1 MPDISIVTLNT
12 WKGDGDYRRRMVATV
27 DLLAGLEPDIVLLQ
41 EAFAVPSRRIS
52 TAKTLSSALG
62 LHCAYHPAR
71 EKTRSFEGQ
80 DVLSQSGLAVLAR
93 NQILSSRAVTL
104 PADARDGERIAQ
116 IAEIVGAGGTDGA
129 PTVTI
134 LNLHLT
140 HLEDRSEL
148 RRRQCVTALSALPED
163 VDGPIVAGGDF
174 NDIVDAAWLSPVAD
188 AVPGLTLRNTRA
200 GAPDGWE
207 APTLVEPPPDGRP
220 ACIDHLLAVSRAG
233 GAAIEVGGVSHHG
246 GAEVSD
252 HRAVRVVVQAGG
264 RTDQVFG

>member
-93 NQILSSRAVTL
+93 NQILSSRAVTV
-104 PADARDGERIAQ
+104 PADARDGERIARPPRSLVL
-116 IAEIVGAGGTDGA
+116 AEPMVPQRSQSSTSTSRIWKT
-129 PTVTI
+129 
-134 LNLHLT
+134 
-140 HLEDRSEL
+140 DRS
-148 RRRQCVTALSALPED
+148 CA
-163 VDGPIVAGGDF
+163 AG
-174 NDIVDAAWLSPVAD
+174 N
-188 AVPGLTLRNTRA
+188 
-200 GAPDGWE
+200 
-207 APTLVEPPPDGRP
+207 
-220 ACIDHLLAVSRAG
+220 VSRPCRRCLKMSMGRSLPG
-233 GAAIEVGGVSHHG
+233 GISTI
-246 GAEVSD
+246 S
-252 HRAVRVVVQAGG
+252 
-264 RTDQVFG
+264 